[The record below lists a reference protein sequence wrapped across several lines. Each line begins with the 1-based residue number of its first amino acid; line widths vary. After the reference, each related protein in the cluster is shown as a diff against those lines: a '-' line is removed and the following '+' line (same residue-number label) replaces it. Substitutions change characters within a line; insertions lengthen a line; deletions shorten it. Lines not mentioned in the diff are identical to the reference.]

1 MEVREA
7 GLILVSLPELIS
19 GLLRAGAELLAAV
32 AVVARVVVD
41 VAEAPLWPRP
51 VPGGCWEQL
60 QGAGEA
66 AQEARQPGE
75 PGRDHGY
82 PAAGGV
88 SAGALDEPAAS
99 TEDDP
104 CPGCPV

>member
-1 MEVREA
+1 MEVRAA

-19 GLLRAGAELLAAV
+19 GWLLAGAELLAAV
-32 AVVARVVVD
+32 AARVVVD

-60 QGAGEA
+60 PGAGEA

-104 CPGCPV
+104 CPGCLV